1 MPRTST
7 LERTTNETSVKATVN
22 LDGTGASQIT
32 LNGAGFFTHMLD
44 QLAKHSLID
53 ITVEATGDI
62 HIDDHHLVEDVG
74 ITLGQA
80 LNDALGD
87 KRGIRR
93 YASADLPMDET
104 LSRAA
109 IDVSGRPFLVWR
121 VEFTAEKIGTFD
133 TELVREFFQ
142 AFAMNAGITLH
153 VESVYGANSHHI
165 AESIFKAVA
174 RALRDA
180 LAVDP
185 RVAGDLPT
193 TKGAL

>member
-1 MPRTST
+1 MARTAR
-7 LERTTNETSVKATVN
+7 LERRTNETAVAVSVD
-22 LDGTGASQIT
+22 LDGNGASSIT
-32 LNGAGFFTHMLD
+32 LNGAGFFEHMLD
-44 QLAKHSLID
+44 QLARHSLID
-53 ITVEATGDI
+53 ITVEATGDV

-74 ITLGQA
+74 ITLGKAVQE
-80 LNDALGD
+80 ALGD

-93 YASADLPMDET
+93 YASIDLPMDET

-121 VEFTAEKIGTFD
+121 VAFTAPKIGTFD

-153 VESVYGANSHHI
+153 AENAYGANSHHI
-165 AESIFKAVA
+165 AESLFKAVA

-180 LAVDP
+180 VAIDP